1 MNNNFAIVNTVN
13 IALLSVGTEL
23 LLGDT
28 VNTNLSS
35 LGQTLYNNGFIL
47 SSEVTVPDK
56 KEIIKD
62 EFLKLFDKNDVI
74 ISCGGI
80 GPTEDDFTKEVICS
94 ALEIDLEV
102 DEEHLSWMKS
112 RWEARGFTMPETNI
126 KQAQIP
132 VGSTKLI
139 NSQGTAPG
147 ILINHCG

>member
-74 ISCGGI
+74 ILSLI
-80 GPTEDDFTKEVICS
+80 HISEPT
-94 ALEIDLEV
+94 
-102 DEEHLSWMKS
+102 
-112 RWEARGFTMPETNI
+112 RPY
-126 KQAQIP
+126 
-132 VGSTKLI
+132 
-139 NSQGTAPG
+139 
-147 ILINHCG
+147 

>member
-74 ISCGGI
+74 FHVG
-80 GPTEDDFTKEVICS
+80 E
-94 ALEIDLEV
+94 L
-102 DEEHLSWMKS
+102 
-112 RWEARGFTMPETNI
+112 
-126 KQAQIP
+126 AQQKMILQK
-132 VGSTKLI
+132 KLF
-139 NSQGTAPG
+139 AV
-147 ILINHCG
+147 L

>member
-1 MNNNFAIVNTVN
+1 MNTVN

-62 EFLKLFDKNDVI
+62 AVSYTHLTL
-74 ISCGGI
+74 
-80 GPTEDDFTKEVICS
+80 PTIAGV
-94 ALEIDLEV
+94 
-102 DEEHLSWMKS
+102 
-112 RWEARGFTMPETNI
+112 
-126 KQAQIP
+126 
-132 VGSTKLI
+132 
-139 NSQGTAPG
+139 
-147 ILINHCG
+147 

>member
-1 MNNNFAIVNTVN
+1 MNNNFANVNTVN

-74 ISCGGI
+74 ISCAVSYTHLTL
-80 GPTEDDFTKEVICS
+80 PTRTRV
-94 ALEIDLEV
+94 
-102 DEEHLSWMKS
+102 
-112 RWEARGFTMPETNI
+112 
-126 KQAQIP
+126 
-132 VGSTKLI
+132 
-139 NSQGTAPG
+139 
-147 ILINHCG
+147 